1 MLSELKKL
9 KKQLADAMKRDA
21 EEQRRDEEER
31 ERVLAAISLHHSAAT
46 KIQSQFRR
54 MKFVRLFFQTKTEF
68 VAARTIQSDTRRLLA
83 RRIVALLQ
91 KKQQHMKSP
100 VNTIDDIEHPLLME
114 VEHYVDDTSS
124 IPQQSGKSCSCGQD
138 NCVECCTGD
147 TGEHFIINSFSFGN
161 ISSSSFSFFLTHIPL
176 YFFFCIL

>member
-1 MLSELKKL
+1 
-9 KKQLADAMKRDA
+9 MKRDA

-83 RRIVALLQ
+83 RRIVAL
-91 KKQQHMKSP
+91 QHIIGFMQ
-100 VNTIDDIEHPLLME
+100 I
-114 VEHYVDDTSS
+114 S
-124 IPQQSGKSCSCGQD
+124 I
-138 NCVECCTGD
+138 
-147 TGEHFIINSFSFGN
+147 
-161 ISSSSFSFFLTHIPL
+161 
-176 YFFFCIL
+176 Y